1 MDDKRHPNP
10 SDPEGQPR
18 RRPFERGPERVSDT
32 DRPYHRGP
40 RGPRPMGSSRFQGH
54 SAARRTG
61 PGPNP
66 GNRIDD
72 DRNRHRGPVR
82 DNRAP
87 GRFTSRPNP
96 RHRPAVDEKVNKPR
110 IVSDTQ
116 ITDGRFMGKRIEIVD
131 LPKFK
136 QTSRRLREVFF
147 RILGKKVRGFRF
159 LDMRCGV
166 GTMGLEALSRGAGLV
181 TFVDRSARMI
191 SVTKKNLEAFEI
203 NQGHTEVVEIEAMPF
218 LKRAEKAKRKW
229 DVIFVGIPEADDSDE
244 LFSFFKRG
252 VALTK
257 GSALVIEHSTALA
270 LPERKGRLRRRKI
283 VVQGDVTMTFY
294 EFR

>member
-10 SDPEGQPR
+10 SDPEGQPS
-18 RRPFERGPERVSDT
+18 RRPFERGPQRVSDT
-32 DRPYHRGP
+32 DRADHRGP
-40 RGPRPMGSSRFQGH
+40 RAPRAPGSSGFGGRTSG
-54 SAARRTG
+54 RRTG
-61 PGPNP
+61 SGPNP

-72 DRNRHRGPVR
+72 DRHRNRIPGR
-82 DNRAP
+82 DNREP
-87 GRFTSRPNP
+87 GRFTSKPNP
-96 RHRPAVDEKVNKPR
+96 KDRSAVEERVNKPR

-116 ITDGRFMGKRIEIVD
+116 ITDGKFMGRKIETVD

-136 QTSRRLREVFF
+136 QTSRRLREMFF
-147 RILGKKVRGFRF
+147 RILGKKIRGYRF

-203 NQGHTEVVEIEAMPF
+203 NQGHTELVEIEAMPF

-229 DVIFVGIPEADDSDE
+229 DVLFVGLPEADDSEE
-244 LFSFFKRG
+244 LLSFFKRG
-252 VALTK
+252 VAVTK
-257 GSALVIEHSTALA
+257 GSALVIEHSSGLA